1 MTYESTRAALARA
14 HDALQRTAGID
25 ADIAERRRL
34 RDLGLL
40 PEPHMMPSS
49 PEPPPLEEQTLV
61 LDADDFPTGMV
72 AISEEYPKPPIQCQA
87 DIEAARI
94 LSSAFAKELLAQ
106 IIAVTR
112 SDCLDEIDA
121 LRAEIKAL
129 KSRRRSKSKDR
140 SDESTN

>member
-1 MTYESTRAALARA
+1 MSYERTRAALARA

-25 ADIAERRRL
+25 ADIAERLRL
-34 RDLGLL
+34 GDLGLL
-40 PEPHMMPSS
+40 PEPHPPSS
-49 PEPPPLEEQTLV
+49 PELSPLEEQTLA
-61 LDADDFPTGMV
+61 LDADDFPSGIIAV
-72 AISEEYPKPPIQCQA
+72 SEEYPKPPIQCQA

-94 LSSAFAKELLAQ
+94 LSSTFAKELLAQ

-112 SDCLDEIDA
+112 SECLDGIDA